1 MCSDVVTQLEV
12 GITTGQPRRTSRR
25 HPRRRESSASDDD
38 VKEHTRNI
46 AGPAAFVNG
55 ILALR
60 VFDRHRY
67 DRETMG
73 LGATIARRS
82 RTRRRRT
89 SSGSAGPVRSSGPRH
104 PELGRCLATSSL
116 PHPDPLPPGEGTI
129 ARLHWTL
136 SRREREASESERV
149 RGVPQSFI
157 SGCEAM
163 LDRRSRTSSG
173 SAGPARSSRPR
184 ARRAAAEIGSGSSS
198 RCSCLAAS

>member
-1 MCSDVVTQLEV
+1 MRPTCVGVVGGARHLHGGASSTGQVKSRPPRCAGALRRDRTRPGRQAQGVEGPSSSAASAPFVSSNLLGCRHPARV

-73 LGATIARRS
+73 LGATIARRCG
-82 RTRRRRT
+82 RALARVVGQRRT
-89 SSGSAGPVRSSGPRH
+89 PPGRAGRGIGNLVDD
-104 PELGRCLATSSL
+104 LATSC
-116 PHPDPLPPGEGTI
+116 PLTP
-129 ARLHWTL
+129 AL
-136 SRREREASESERV
+136 SREREREASESERV
-149 RGVPQSFI
+149 RGLSP
-157 SGCEAM
+157 
-163 LDRRSRTSSG
+163 
-173 SAGPARSSRPR
+173 
-184 ARRAAAEIGSGSSS
+184 
-198 RCSCLAAS
+198 